1 MSVAVIGQ
9 FRVPLENLEQARP
22 EMGKVL
28 EASRAEAG
36 CREYNFGEDVLD
48 PGLIRVSEVWESLE
62 HLMAH
67 TETPHYLA
75 WTELRT
81 ELNLSGRKITLLH
94 VSSEQEV

>member
-1 MSVAVIGQ
+1 MSVAIVGQ
-9 FRVPLENLEQARP
+9 FLVPVENLERARP
-22 EMGKVL
+22 EMRKVL

-48 PGLIRVSEVWESLE
+48 PGLIRVSEIWDSVE

-67 TETPHYLA
+67 TQTPHYLA
-75 WTELRT
+75 WAEMRDELG
-81 ELNLSGRKITLLH
+81 LSGRKVTLLH